1 MFTYDMKS
9 ALNKALELTEL
20 HTLHLWLN
28 LYPKYDAK
36 ALVIKHFSRGN
47 RKHFDSEHVENNQC
61 NQKPL

>member
-9 ALNKALELTEL
+9 ASNKALELTEL
-20 HTLHLWLN
+20 HTSQLN

-36 ALVIKHFSRGN
+36 ALVIKHFFSRGHS
-47 RKHFDSEHVENNQC
+47 KHFDSEHVENNQC